1 MNRRVELEERRD
13 QRLRD
18 LLELEVR
25 MAAGELSAEEA
36 ERLRRRDERAALA
49 AIGALEELDQAEEA
63 SPGPRRPPGARPRRW
78 LLAGGAVAVTT
89 AVAVSLAGAITD
101 RPVGGFITGNE
112 LSATGEMPPTRD
124 DVPIEALEEVVAA
137 NPDVTAMRLT
147 LADRLFAEGRYP
159 EAGEQYLEVLQGGQ
173 QPQPRV
179 LARLAW
185 LAAGDGNLEVAIQMA
200 DAALQLAPGDAEARW
215 VRADLARAAGDDGL
229 ARRLFRQ
236 LAEDPSLDAASRD
249 GVEAALRELG
259 EPSDV
264 TP

>member
-1 MNRRVELEERRD
+1 MNRRAELEERRD

-18 LLELEVR
+18 LLELEARV
-25 MAAGELSAEEA
+25 AAGELSAEDA

-49 AIGALEELDQAEEA
+49 AIGALDELDEAEEA
-63 SPGPRRPPGARPRRW
+63 SPGSLRPPGARSRRW
-78 LLAGGAVAVTT
+78 LIAGAVAVTT

-112 LSATGEMPPTRD
+112 LSVTGEMPPARD

-159 EAGEQYLEVLQGGQ
+159 EAGKQYLEVLQRGQ
-173 QPQPRV
+173 QPQPRA

-185 LAAGDGNLEVAIQMA
+185 LAAGDGNLEVAIQLA
-200 DAALQLAPGDAEARW
+200 DAALQLAPGDAETLW
-215 VRADLARAAGDDGL
+215 VRADLARAAGDDEQ

-249 GVEAALRELG
+249 AVEAALRELG
-259 EPSDV
+259 EPSDA